1 MCYCLAFLCSRR
13 RRDGV
18 LSPSALLGTSSRDR
32 YGGICRAKAMTPM
45 TVAMMMFTALSLI
58 ESASMPASF
67 NLRTADAIQRAAA
80 VSVAPK
86 ASPETMDVA

>member
-1 MCYCLAFLCSRR
+1 
-13 RRDGV
+13 
-18 LSPSALLGTSSRDR
+18 
-32 YGGICRAKAMTPM
+32 M

-67 NLRTADAIQRAAA
+67 NLRTADAIQSAAA

>member
-1 MCYCLAFLCSRR
+1 MLLLFCAPRR

-18 LSPSALLGTSSRDR
+18 LRVQVLSRDVSR
-32 YGGICRAKAMTPM
+32 NRGEGIYSAKAMTPM

-58 ESASMPASF
+58 ESASIPASLS
-67 NLRTADAIQRAAA
+67 LRTADAIQRAAA

>member
-1 MCYCLAFLCSRR
+1 
-13 RRDGV
+13 
-18 LSPSALLGTSSRDR
+18 
-32 YGGICRAKAMTPM
+32 M

-58 ESASMPASF
+58 ESASMPASLSF
-67 NLRTADAIQRAAA
+67 RTAEAIQRAAA

>member
-1 MCYCLAFLCSRR
+1 
-13 RRDGV
+13 
-18 LSPSALLGTSSRDR
+18 
-32 YGGICRAKAMTPM
+32 MTPM

-58 ESASMPASF
+58 ESASIPASLS
-67 NLRTADAIQRAAA
+67 LRTADAIQRAAA

>member
-1 MCYCLAFLCSRR
+1 MW
-13 RRDGV
+13 
-18 LSPSALLGTSSRDR
+18 
-32 YGGICRAKAMTPM
+32 GGIYSAKAMTPM

-58 ESASMPASF
+58 ESASMPASLSF
-67 NLRTADAIQRAAA
+67 RTADAIQSAAA